1 VKKPTAVGISR
12 CGWSNADPLYLDYH
26 DTEWGVP
33 VHDDRTQFE
42 FLVLESAQA
51 GLSWMTVLRKRPSYR
66 LAFDDFD
73 AEKVARYGKRKIA
86 ALCMDAGIIRN
97 RKKIEAAVQNAQA
110 FLAIQE
116 AFESF
121 DAYIWR
127 FVGGKP
133 KQNAWR
139 TVTELPAQSPESE
152 ALSRDLKQRGF
163 RFIGPTICYAH
174 MQATGL
180 VNDHIVGCFRYA
192 ELTVRGCMTGM
203 VSGTISNEG
212 ETNAL
217 FPSSP

>member
-1 VKKPTAVGISR
+1 MTSPDRIPAFTR
-12 CGWSNADPLYLDYH
+12 CGWSNTDPLYLDYH
-26 DTEWGVP
+26 DKEWGVP

-66 LAFDDFD
+66 AAFDDFD
-73 AEKVARYGKRKIA
+73 PEKVARYGERKIE

-97 RKKIEAAVQNAQA
+97 RKKIEAAIQNAQA

-116 AFESF
+116 AFDSF

-127 FVGGKP
+127 FVDGKP

-139 TVTELPAQSPESE
+139 AVTELPAQSPESE
-152 ALSRDLKQRGF
+152 ALSRDLKKRGF
-163 RFIGPTICYAH
+163 RFVGPTICYAH

-192 ELTVRGCMTGM
+192 ELAAPGR
-203 VSGTISNEG
+203 
-212 ETNAL
+212 
-217 FPSSP
+217 P

>member
-1 VKKPTAVGISR
+1 MTSPDKSFASTR
-12 CGWSNADPLYLDYH
+12 CGWSNTDPLYLDYH

-66 LAFDDFD
+66 AAFDDFD
-73 AEKVARYGKRKIA
+73 PEKVARYGERKIE

-97 RKKIEAAVQNAQA
+97 RKKIEAAIRNAQA

-127 FVGGKP
+127 FVDGKP

-139 TVTELPAQSPESE
+139 TVTELPARSLESE
-152 ALSRDLKQRGF
+152 ALCRDLKQRGF
-163 RFIGPTICYAH
+163 RFVGPTICYAH

-180 VNDHIVGCFRYA
+180 VNDHIVDCFRYA
-192 ELTVRGCMTGM
+192 ELAAPGR
-203 VSGTISNEG
+203 S
-212 ETNAL
+212 
-217 FPSSP
+217 

>member
-1 VKKPTAVGISR
+1 MKEPFALGISR

-66 LAFDDFD
+66 RAFDDFD
-73 AEKVARYGKRKIA
+73 AEKVARYGERKIQ

-97 RKKIEAAVQNAQA
+97 RKKIEAAIQNAQA

-127 FVGGKP
+127 FVDGKP

-139 TVTELPAQSPESE
+139 TVTELPAHSPESE

-163 RFIGPTICYAH
+163 RFVGPTICYAH

-192 ELTVRGCMTGM
+192 ELAARG
-203 VSGTISNEG
+203 
-212 ETNAL
+212 
-217 FPSSP
+217 